1 VFKKHTTKTHCQ
13 IPPTVNQPSKFYVQH
28 QLITYPYLSF
38 LLAVSL
44 LSFILSSSASSV
56 RRSALTF
63 SRASVSSRS
72 SSDSCLRSVF
82 MRSISPALSFTVRLA
97 NASWRDKHWVRDL
110 WGSSNVDERPLGLF
124 KRGQETFGALQTW
137 ARDLW
142 GSSNVGKR
150 PFRVSNKE
158 LYCMACVYFLHKQVL
173 ETFGS
178 MPLKHHIEVCKS
190 I

>member
-1 VFKKHTTKTHCQ
+1 MFKKHTTKTHCQ
-13 IPPTVNQPSKFYVQH
+13 IPPTVNQPSKLYVQH

-110 WGSSNVDERPLGLF
+110 WGSSNV
-124 KRGQETFGALQTW
+124 
-137 ARDLW
+137 
-142 GSSNVGKR
+142 GKR